1 VDLII
6 AEEDPN
12 DHDVRALLQR
22 HLTFARVQS
31 PPEHVH
37 ALGTEAWSD
46 PGLTLY
52 GARLDGVLTGVGAI
66 RQLDETH
73 GELKAMHTRAEDR
86 GQGVGQAML
95 GHLLRVAETR
105 GYLRV
110 SLETG
115 TMDAFAAAR
124 SLYRKAGFK
133 PCAPFGPYTVN
144 PYSVCMTLALDPARG
159 A

>member
-6 AEEDPN
+6 AVEDPN

-22 HLTFARVQS
+22 HLSFARGES

-73 GELKAMHTRAEDR
+73 GELKAMHTRAQDR

-95 GHLLRVAETR
+95 THLLRSAPPAPCTVRRGSSRARRSALTR
-105 GYLRV
+105 STRIA
-110 SLETG
+110 S
-115 TMDAFAAAR
+115 A
-124 SLYRKAGFK
+124 
-133 PCAPFGPYTVN
+133 
-144 PYSVCMTLALDPARG
+144 
-159 A
+159 

>member
-1 VDLII
+1 MDLII
-6 AEEDPN
+6 AVEDPN

-73 GELKAMHTRAEDR
+73 GELKAMHTRAQDR

-95 GHLLRVAETR
+95 AHLLRVAETR

-110 SLETG
+110 SLKPGPWTRSPPPAPCTVRRG
-115 TMDAFAAAR
+115 SSRAR
-124 SLYRKAGFK
+124 RS
-133 PCAPFGPYTVN
+133 
-144 PYSVCMTLALDPARG
+144 ALTRSTRIAS